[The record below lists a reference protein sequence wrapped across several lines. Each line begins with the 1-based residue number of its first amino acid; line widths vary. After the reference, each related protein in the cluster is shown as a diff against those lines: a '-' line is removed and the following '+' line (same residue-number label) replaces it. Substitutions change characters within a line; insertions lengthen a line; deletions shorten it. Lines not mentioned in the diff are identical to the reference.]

1 MAFLL
6 ALGIGPSLGQYEASP
21 DQSQEVSQGQDQDH
35 QDASQEESQQGASP
49 DQQGSDRLSL
59 FGKPT
64 VSIPQVTVPQF
75 EGISIGGISAVEIED
90 RRGAIYWWNDT
101 VARQLTS
108 LLSKMVTATGD
119 ISVRKTDN
127 SKYTL
132 LAEVTSYKETKE
144 EIKSGGGRV
153 LIFGVRGG
161 RSKVESAIS
170 MNIRIIDTQTQE
182 VKREATIR
190 GVAHAEVKGGG
201 GSVNLGI
208 VSFQGG
214 QSNKEVDPPI
224 EEAVHNTLEKA
235 TAYIHCALIKKDSC
249 LQDYDTLQF
258 KL

>member
-1 MAFLL
+1 MIISVAPLALSYALPFFLAFLL
-6 ALGIGPSLGQYEASP
+6 ALGIGPSLGQQEASL
-21 DQSQEVSQGQDQDH
+21 
-35 QDASQEESQQGASP
+35 
-49 DQQGSDRLSL
+49 DQQGSNRLSL

-64 VSIPQVTVPQF
+64 ISIPQVTVPQF
-75 EGISIGGISAVEIED
+75 DGISIGGISAVEIED
-90 RRGAIYWWNDT
+90 RWGAIYWWNDT

-119 ISVRKTDN
+119 ISVRETDN

-132 LAEVTSYKETKE
+132 LAEITSYKETKE
-144 EIKSGGGRV
+144 ETKGGGGRV
-153 LIFGVRGG
+153 FIFGARRGSG
-161 RSKVESAIS
+161 KVESAIT
-170 MNIRIIDTQTQE
+170 MNIRIIDTETQE

-190 GVAHAEVKGGG
+190 GVAQAEVKRGG

-208 VSFQGG
+208 VSFQGD

-224 EEAVHNTLEKA
+224 EEAVQNTLEKA